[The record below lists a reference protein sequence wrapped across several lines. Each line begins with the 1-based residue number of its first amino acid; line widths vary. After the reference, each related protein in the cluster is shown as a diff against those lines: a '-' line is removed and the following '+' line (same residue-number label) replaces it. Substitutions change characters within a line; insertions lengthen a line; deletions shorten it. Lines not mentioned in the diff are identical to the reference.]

1 MSARPARRV
10 ASGVLAAVALAL
22 AGCGGGEKEA
32 TVPKQPPARNAAPK
46 SGKQLFTSYGCSGC
60 HAIGKRRVTTGPSMR
75 GVAGSRVPLE
85 NGRTVRATPAYLR
98 RSILIPDAQVVKG
111 YRSGVMSAAIS
122 SFDLE
127 RRPRDVSA
135 LVQYIRSLR

>member
-1 MSARPARRV
+1 V

-22 AGCGGGEKEA
+22 AGCGGGEEKA
-32 TVPKQPPARNAAPK
+32 AVPAQPPERNAAPR

-60 HAIGKRRVTTGPSMR
+60 HAIGKGRATIGPSMR

-85 NGRTVRATPAYLR
+85 NGRTVRATAAYLR
-98 RSILIPDAQVVKG
+98 RSILTPDAQVVKG
-111 YRSGVMSAAIS
+111 YRSGVMNAAIS